1 MSLRGE
7 MGSAA
12 DREEE
17 EGEEGAGLLRLEVI
31 FCSDEERDGSLGRV
45 GGGGGAEAE
54 GDEGERWR
62 ERETGEGHVFR
73 LARLG
78 GLLKALVSEGWKPRA
93 GVRVGVAGVD
103 RDLASP
109 PRAVLALAFCR
120 LSTACMW
127 PWVSSR
133 IFWASS

>member
-1 MSLRGE
+1 MTLSGE

-17 EGEEGAGLLRLEVI
+17 EGEEGAGLPRLEVI
-31 FCSDEERDGSLGRV
+31 FCSDEERDGGLGRV
-45 GGGGGAEAE
+45 GGGGGGVEAE
-54 GDEGERWR
+54 GDKGERWR
-62 ERETGEGHVFR
+62 DRETGEGHVFR

-103 RDLASP
+103 RDLA
-109 PRAVLALAFCR
+109 LAFCR

-127 PWVSSR
+127 LWVSSR